1 MSARRYLA
9 AFGLAGLTKGL
20 LLPVLSLLLLS
31 RGLNQSTLA
40 LATGAF
46 ALTVVLLELP
56 SGMASDRWGRRRVY
70 LIAHTIGAVGDLV
83 LAFTGQVF
91 VGMVLSGAA
100 TAFESGSLSS
110 LFFQRWIDARGKDTL
125 PRAASWMNLLETGGL
140 AVGALAGGAV
150 GAAAP
155 GFLLP
160 YGPLLLVRF
169 ALRLGALMAA
179 AGIPA
184 DAPLPRAAR
193 KAQGSWRAM
202 LSNRQLV
209 ALLAG
214 GVVLGAALGDLE
226 IYWQP
231 HLEQLAGGYTPLLGV
246 MSCISMFGAAAGMA
260 IIGRFAARLRLEWVY
275 VVFQLAVAGWL
286 AVLGHMANVWGY
298 VGIFG
303 ALYLCLGGSDL
314 ARTSMLQAG
323 ISPALRATAMSVDSL
338 LCRLGALLG
347 SGAAAVA
354 LAYVGVPALWT
365 GLGLVLAAGIGVQ
378 LLCGVTRSAG
388 LSAKK

>member
-193 KAQGSWRAM
+193 RAQGSWRAM

-260 IIGRFAARLRLEWVY
+260 IIGRFASRLRLEWVY

-378 LLCGVTRSAG
+378 LLCGVTRPA
-388 LSAKK
+388 AQTAEK

>member
-9 AFGLAGLTKGL
+9 AFGLAGLVKGL

-31 RGLNQSTLA
+31 RGLDQSTLA

-91 VGMVLSGAA
+91 AGMVLMGAA

-110 LFFQRWIDARGKDTL
+110 LFFQRWIDTRGKDTL
-125 PRAASWMNLLETGGL
+125 PRATSRMNLLETGGL

-155 GFLLP
+155 ASLLP
-160 YGPLLLVRF
+160 YAPLLLVRF
-169 ALRLGALMAA
+169 ALRLGALLAA
-179 AGIPA
+179 AGIPD

-209 ALLAG
+209 LLLAG

-231 HLEQLAGGYTPLLGV
+231 HLEQVAGGYTPLLGV

-275 VVFQLAVAGWL
+275 VVSQLAVAGCL
-286 AVLGHMANVWGY
+286 AVLGHITNLWGY
-298 VGIFG
+298 VGGFG
-303 ALYLCLGGSDL
+303 TLYLCLGGSDL
-314 ARTSMLQAG
+314 ARTSMLQAA
-323 ISPALRATAMSVDSL
+323 IPPALRATAMSVDSL
-338 LCRLGALLG
+338 LCRLGAMLG

-354 LAYVGVPALWT
+354 LVYVGVPALWT

-378 LLCGVTRSAG
+378 LLCGVTRTAG
-388 LSAKK
+388 QTANG